1 MKLSKYQHACFVV
14 EKDGI
19 SIVVDPGSMT
29 HDFIMPKHVAA
40 VFITHSHADHLDA
53 QKVITILREHPKAV
67 LLADERI
74 LSEFKNEHTQAIVS
88 GETVDAGGIKLHFV
102 GGNHE
107 PIDSSIPTP
116 VNIGI
121 IVDDLLYYPGDSY
134 FVPEQPIHHLL
145 LPISAPWLTI
155 GNALNM
161 IRAIKPQTVFPTHD
175 ALLSEDGQKL
185 IDTMVSQVSGK
196 LGVTYQRI
204 NEQTI
209 EI

>member
-14 EKDGI
+14 EKDGA

-40 VFITHSHADHLDA
+40 VYITHSHVDHLDV

-67 LLADERI
+67 LLADASI
-74 LSEFKNEHTQAIVS
+74 LSDFSSEHTQAIVS

-107 PIDSSIPTP
+107 PIDSSMPTP
-116 VNIGI
+116 VNIGVI
-121 IVDDLLYYPGDSY
+121 IEDTLYYPGDSY
-134 FVPEQPIHHLL
+134 FVPEQPIRHLL

-155 GNALNM
+155 GNALDM
-161 IRAIKPQTVFPTHD
+161 VRATKPERVFPTHD
-175 ALLSEDGQKL
+175 ALLSSDGLKL
-185 IDTMVSQVSGK
+185 IDGMVSQVAST
-196 LGVTYQRI
+196 LGTSYQRI

-209 EI
+209 EL

>member
-14 EKDGI
+14 EKGGV

-40 VFITHSHADHLDA
+40 VYITHNHPDHLDA
-53 QKVITILREHPKAV
+53 QLVITILREHPNAV
-67 LLADERI
+67 LLANESI
-74 LSEFKNEHTQAIVS
+74 LKEFKNEHTQAVTS

-102 GGNHE
+102 GGGHE

-116 VNIGI
+116 VNVGVVIE
-121 IVDDLLYYPGDSY
+121 DTLYYPGDSY
-134 FVPEQPIHHLL
+134 FVPEQPVRHLL

-155 GNALNM
+155 GNALDM
-161 IRAIKPQTVFPTHD
+161 VRAIKPQTAFPTHD
-175 ALLSEDGQKL
+175 ALLSADGLKL
-185 IDTMVSQVSGK
+185 IDGMVSQVADT
-196 LGVTYQRI
+196 LGTTYQRI

-209 EI
+209 EL

>member
-14 EKDGI
+14 EKGGI

-40 VFITHSHADHLDA
+40 VYITHSHADHLDA

-121 IVDDLLYYPGDSY
+121 IIDDTLYYPGDSY

-161 IRAIKPQTVFPTHD
+161 IRAIKPQTAFPTHD

-209 EI
+209 EL

>member
-14 EKDGI
+14 EKGGI

-40 VFITHSHADHLDA
+40 VYITHSHADHLDA

-121 IVDDLLYYPGDSY
+121 IIDDTLYYPGDSY

-155 GNALNM
+155 GHALNM
-161 IRAIKPQTVFPTHD
+161 IRAIKPQTAFPTHD

-209 EI
+209 EL